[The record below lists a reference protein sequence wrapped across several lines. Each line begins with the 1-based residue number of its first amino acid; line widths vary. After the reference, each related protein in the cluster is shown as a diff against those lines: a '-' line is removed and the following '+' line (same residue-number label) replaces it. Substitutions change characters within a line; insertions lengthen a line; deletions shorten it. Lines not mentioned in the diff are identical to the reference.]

1 MTTLSIHTRIVSA
14 AALAGLMSAL
24 LLPAANRADARV
36 VLTEC
41 QRKHSFCAERCIMNN
56 KNKGVIDDAAGRCIK
71 RTCDKQHSGCG
82 SSTGSAK
89 SGGKRIDAGS
99 TDKPPVAGGATP
111 KQPVVTGT
119 TPKPSGAG
127 AVPRTPGGV
136 KVTTTGG
143 AGETAPRSGG
153 GRSGARR

>member
-82 SSTGSAK
+82 SSTGS
-89 SGGKRIDAGS
+89 